1 MAESDGQSAVTR
13 ADDDLSREELA
24 RRSDSDKQIKEDVL
38 RLLLRADAGEENP
51 ASQRTQVMRGIADE
65 IARRMAFDE
74 KHPHIYKTAEE
85 RQQAYLALNPQMIL
99 EQYEQSSLKS
109 SDPGQ

>member
-1 MAESDGQSAVTR
+1 M
-13 ADDDLSREELA
+13 
-24 RRSDSDKQIKEDVL
+24 

-51 ASQRTQVMRGIADE
+51 ASQRTQVMADRDE
-65 IARRMAFDE
+65 VARRMAFDE

-99 EQYEQSSLKS
+99 EQHERSGLKS